1 MDEANR
7 LMLVVYM
14 FSNPGGQTESLIVR
28 QVPPLRDL
36 QWALWF
42 GQSLTWHS
50 TRCALISV
58 LGSGDISSELVGWG
72 KITDL
77 DHNTR

>member
-36 QWALWF
+36 QWDLWF
-42 GQSLTWHS
+42 GQSLT
-50 TRCALISV
+50 
-58 LGSGDISSELVGWG
+58 
-72 KITDL
+72 
-77 DHNTR
+77 